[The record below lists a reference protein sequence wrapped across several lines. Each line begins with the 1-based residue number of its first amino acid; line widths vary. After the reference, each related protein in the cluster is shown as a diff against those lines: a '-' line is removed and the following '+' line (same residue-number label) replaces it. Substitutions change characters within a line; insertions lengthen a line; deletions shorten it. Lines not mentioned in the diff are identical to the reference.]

1 MATSRAQTSS
11 GRKRPYAPR
20 LPPAERREQL
30 LDAALDLIAEDGYRG
45 VSMEAIARRAGVTKP
60 VVYDLF
66 SNRGELL
73 MALLEREEENALALL
88 AEVMPSAPSV
98 DPDEL
103 IVEGFRAF
111 LESVATN
118 PTTWRLIV
126 LPADGT
132 PEVVRQH
139 VEAGRATVRAR
150 LADLLRWGLKARGG
164 PKGVD
169 TELAAQALEAL
180 GEHFARLVITDPEG
194 YPPQRLGDFV
204 AGVLSVIE
212 RPGPA
217 AK

>member
-1 MATSRAQTSS
+1 MAGPRAQTPS

-20 LPPAERREQL
+20 MPPAERREQL
-30 LDAALDLIAEDGYRG
+30 LDAALDLIAEQGYG
-45 VSMEAIARRAGVTKP
+45 GISMEAIARRAGVTKP

-73 MALLEREEENALALL
+73 MALLRREEERALALL
-88 AEVMPSAPSV
+88 AEVMPAEPSV

-111 LESVATN
+111 LESVAAN
-118 PTTWRLIV
+118 PTTWRLII
-126 LPADGT
+126 LPTAGT
-132 PEVVRQH
+132 PDVVRQH
-139 VEAGRATVRAR
+139 VEAGRADVRSR
-150 LADLLRWGLKARGG
+150 LEGLLKWGIETRGG

-180 GEHFARLVITDPEG
+180 GEHLARLVITDPER
-194 YPPQRLGDFV
+194 YPPSRVGDFV
-204 AGVLSVIE
+204 AGMVSVIE

-217 AK
+217 

>member
-1 MATSRAQTSS
+1 MTSPRAQTPS

-20 LPPAERREQL
+20 MPPAERREQL
-30 LDAALDLIAEDGYRG
+30 LDAALDLIAEQGYG
-45 VSMEAIARRAGVTKP
+45 GISMEAIARRGGVTKP

-73 MALLEREEENALALL
+73 MALLRREEERALALL
-88 AEVMPSAPSV
+88 AEVMPSDPSV

-111 LESVATN
+111 LESVAAN

-139 VEAGRATVRAR
+139 VDAGRADVRAR
-150 LADLLRWGLKARGG
+150 LEELLRWGLEARGG

-169 TELAAQALEAL
+169 TELAAQALEAF
-180 GEHFARLVITDPEG
+180 GEHLARLVITDPKA
-194 YPPQRLGDFV
+194 YTPKRVGDFV
-204 AGVLSVIE
+204 AGMLSVIE
-212 RPGPA
+212 RPNP
-217 AK
+217 

>member
-150 LADLLRWGLKARGG
+150 LADLLRAAARRALTRSSR
-164 PKGVD
+164 PKPSRRSASTSRG
-169 TELAAQALEAL
+169 
-180 GEHFARLVITDPEG
+180 
-194 YPPQRLGDFV
+194 
-204 AGVLSVIE
+204 S
-212 RPGPA
+212 
-217 AK
+217 